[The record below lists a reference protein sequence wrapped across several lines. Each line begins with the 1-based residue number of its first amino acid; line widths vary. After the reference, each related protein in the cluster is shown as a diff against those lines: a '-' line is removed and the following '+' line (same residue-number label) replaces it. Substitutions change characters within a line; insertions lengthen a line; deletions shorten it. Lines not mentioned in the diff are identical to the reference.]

1 MKSKLKKQILRML
14 SENLEIFYPEHKN
27 SFMCPACFS
36 VIPIS
41 NLDQISE
48 AHIVPKS
55 AGGKLKT
62 FLCKK
67 CNSRFGAKQDKWFGE
82 IIKIANDKKS
92 SLFATQI
99 RDRYFLIDDIKVNG
113 HWEQNQDGGLS
124 FFIHIDR
131 NSPDVNRMINEKF
144 GKHPPKIQLSIP
156 FPILRNQRLIEVG
169 YLTAAYLM
177 WFGLLGY
184 SWALQSHLNQIRQQ
198 IINPENEII
207 DSRYIFSVESVNWE
221 PWIGLVSLYGDTVP
235 AFGLKKH
242 IVVLPP
248 RGRPKYYDSLKKA
261 KTDIKLSDIKPFK
274 LSNKPLYGPPVF
286 ILYNN
291 QLVVCTEPSK
301 NAVEH
306 VQTILF
312 TPDSKQGKIM
322 RPIDKP
328 TFDELR
334 KLENAKYFNIKVPK
348 A

>member
-14 SENLEIFYPEHKN
+14 SENLEMFYPEHKN
-27 SFMCPACFS
+27 SFMCSACFS

-41 NLDQISE
+41 NLDQISQ

-99 RDRYFLIDDIKVNG
+99 RDSYFLIDDIKVNG
-113 HWEQNQDGGLS
+113 HWEQNQDGGFS

-184 SWALQSHLNQIRQQ
+184 SWALQSHLN
-198 IINPENEII
+198 
-207 DSRYIFSVESVNWE
+207 
-221 PWIGLVSLYGDTVP
+221 
-235 AFGLKKH
+235 
-242 IVVLPP
+242 
-248 RGRPKYYDSLKKA
+248 
-261 KTDIKLSDIKPFK
+261 
-274 LSNKPLYGPPVF
+274 
-286 ILYNN
+286 
-291 QLVVCTEPSK
+291 
-301 NAVEH
+301 
-306 VQTILF
+306 
-312 TPDSKQGKIM
+312 
-322 RPIDKP
+322 
-328 TFDELR
+328 
-334 KLENAKYFNIKVPK
+334 
-348 A
+348 